1 MPSAD
6 MDDSELAEAVSFL
19 FLVFH
24 ILKYGHAARKT
35 CWIDQVRSSNRFLFL
50 QVLTLLL
57 NSLGNTCYMNATVQ
71 ALRAVPELQ
80 VALDTPS
87 LQSTTP
93 LPAALRDLYH
103 RMSRTTDSITP
114 MQFLQVLRQVCFIFV
129 SFEQLLMINLNL
141 R

>member
-1 MPSAD
+1 
-6 MDDSELAEAVSFL
+6 
-19 FLVFH
+19 
-24 ILKYGHAARKT
+24 
-35 CWIDQVRSSNRFLFL
+35 
-50 QVLTLLL
+50 
-57 NSLGNTCYMNATVQ
+57 MNATVQ

-103 RMSRTTDSITP
+103 NMSRTTDSITP
-114 MQFLQVLRQVCFIFV
+114 MQFLQVLRQVRVIWTSFQQFLIVIF
-129 SFEQLLMINLNL
+129 